1 MLKFILCFKMSYR
14 EISLVWGALIFLDF
28 VGQLNLE
35 FRCKWTDNS
44 TTCILYNGPYQ
55 NPHIYISTDNFVLG
69 KSLNFMHMKV
79 TNSTVSFYVV
89 YLDCFLSPS
98 DCQCTSGRNSLE
110 HGLYRWVIVNKAFAT
125 YSYGHWSDYR
135 DIVLI
140 KFE

>member
-1 MLKFILCFKMSYR
+1 MNSGVNELTIQLHVFCTMVHTKIH
-14 EISLVWGALIFLDF
+14 IF
-28 VGQLNLE
+28 
-35 FRCKWTDNS
+35 
-44 TTCILYNGPYQ
+44 
-55 NPHIYISTDNFVLG
+55 ISTDNFVLG
-69 KSLNFMHMKV
+69 ESLNFMHMKE

-110 HGLYRWVIVNKAFAT
+110 HGLYRWVIVNKACAA

-135 DIVLI
+135 DIVPI